1 MAITTEREPVT
12 PDGNGNGNGNG
23 NGAARANG
31 NGHSP
36 ATAVAA
42 PPVKTIV
49 YREPITAR
57 GDVKWWTGAITFVA
71 LAALLVSILA
81 IARHPAA
88 KSSNATAASATAA
101 AATTGQTIDFAANT
115 PDGFQ
120 ARDPKAPA
128 PLPGTVHNITMHI
141 EEKVLEIA
149 PGVKQTMWTF
159 DGKVP
164 GTTYRGKIG
173 DTFNFTIVN
182 DGQMTHSLDFHA
194 GMVSPSTAM
203 VAIPPGGSH
212 TYSFVAKHAGIFMYH
227 CGTPPVLEHIAMGMY
242 GAVIIDPPNLPP
254 VDHEYVFVQS
264 DLYTAKLGAIP
275 DMNKL
280 LAGNYDAVVFN
291 GYVNQYKYAPIQVEP
306 GQRIR
311 AWVIDDGPSAPSS
324 FHVIGTIFDTVYKE
338 GAYLLQPGPEN
349 GGSQALDLQ
358 AAQGGFVEF
367 TPTEA
372 GSYAFVTHK
381 FDDAS
386 RGALGVFQVGTTPA
400 AGQQMSH

>member
-12 PDGNGNGNGNG
+12 PDGHENGNG
-23 NGAARANG
+23 NGATRVNG
-31 NGHSP
+31 NGHT
-36 ATAVAA
+36 ATTEAAA
-42 PPVKTIV
+42 PPVKTVV

-57 GDVKWWTGAITFVA
+57 GDVKWWTAAVTIAA
-71 LAALLVSILA
+71 LAALLVSIIA
-81 IARHPAA
+81 VARHPAPKA
-88 KSSNATAASATAA
+88 SSKAAGATAA
-101 AATTGQTIDFAANT
+101 AAATGQTIDFAANT

-120 ARDPKAPA
+120 ARDPNAPA
-128 PLPGTVHNITMHI
+128 PLPGTAHNITMHI
-141 EEKVLEIA
+141 EEKTLEIA

-164 GTTYRGKIG
+164 GTTYRGKVG

-182 DGQMTHSLDFHA
+182 DGAMTHSLDFHA
-194 GMVSPSTAM
+194 GMVSPSVAM
-203 VAIPPGGSH
+203 VPIPPGGSH

-227 CGTPPVLEHIAMGMY
+227 CGTPPVLQHIAAGMY

-264 DLYTAKLGAIP
+264 DLYTGKNGAIP
-275 DMNKL
+275 QMSKL
-280 LAGNYDAVVFN
+280 LAGSYDAVVFN

-311 AWVIDDGPSAPSS
+311 AWVIDDGPSASS
-324 FHVIGTIFDTVYKE
+324 WFHVIGTIFDTVYKE
-338 GAYLLQPGPEN
+338 GAYLLQPGPGN

-372 GSYAFVTHK
+372 GSYSFVTHK
-381 FDDAS
+381 FDDAA
-386 RGALGVFQVGTTPA
+386 RGAVGVFQVGTMPA
-400 AGQQMSH
+400 GGQQMSH